1 MRPPRYD
8 AGSIALHWL
17 HAALILTLLGLG
29 LTMTDLPK
37 GAERSAAIS
46 LHKSLGILAL
56 LLFGLRLAWRL
67 THHPPTDP
75 RLTPWQHGMARMGHR
90 LLYLLLLLTPLS
102 GYLSSSFTPYPMRVF
117 GLSIPKAG
125 YPDETLNAL
134 FGTAHSVLTWT
145 LMAVLVAHVAAVIL
159 HQRQGVPVLTR
170 MLPGRGPDR

>member
-1 MRPPRYD
+1 MRSYHHHIVSQSNSP
-8 AGSIALHWL
+8 
-17 HAALILTLLGLG
+17 
-29 LTMTDLPK
+29 LPH
-37 GAERSAAIS
+37 SQ
-46 LHKSLGILAL
+46 L
-56 LLFGLRLAWRL
+56 
-67 THHPPTDP
+67 
-75 RLTPWQHGMARMGHR
+75 